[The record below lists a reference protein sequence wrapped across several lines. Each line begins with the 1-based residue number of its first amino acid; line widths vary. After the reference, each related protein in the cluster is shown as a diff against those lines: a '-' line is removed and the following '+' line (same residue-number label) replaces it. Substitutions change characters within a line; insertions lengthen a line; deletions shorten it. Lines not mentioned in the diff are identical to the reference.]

1 MRLGKLFFQ
10 SNGKEDV
17 FFSVDVR
24 PDGIVPTYES
34 SNAIEPLLFD
44 GDKAWING
52 EVPRT
57 YPVSISADTAMLH
70 CWFNGETFSGPF
82 TIRIYLECELV
93 EEIVDQQ
100 EAEYVAELLKK
111 AGKCD
116 YNDRCLLNF
125 KEPDA
130 EKPESNILIVDD
142 RRIYPAPDSQKN

>member
-17 FFSVDVR
+17 FLSVDVR

-34 SNAIEPLLFD
+34 SNLIEPLQFD

-52 EVPRT
+52 EVPRI
-57 YPVSISADTAMLH
+57 YPVNISADTAMLH
-70 CWFNGETFSGPF
+70 CWFNGETFSNPF
-82 TIRIYLECELV
+82 TIRIYIECELV

-100 EAEYVAELLKK
+100 EAEYVAEQLKK

-125 KEPDA
+125 KELDA

-142 RRIYPAPDSQKN
+142 RRIYPTPDSEKN

>member
-10 SNGKEDV
+10 SNGREDV
-17 FFSVDVR
+17 FLSVDVR

-34 SNAIEPLLFD
+34 SNTIAPVQFD

-57 YPVSISADTAMLH
+57 YPVNISSDTAMLH
-70 CWFNGETFSGPF
+70 CWFNGETFTSPF

-93 EEIVDQQ
+93 EEIVDQE
-100 EAEYVAELLKK
+100 EAEYVAEQMKK

-125 KEPDA
+125 KELDA
-130 EKPESNILIVDD
+130 EKPESNNLIVDD
-142 RRIYPAPDSQKN
+142 RRVYITPDPETN